1 MDEDEEDL
9 KLVLVPDGLDVDAPD
24 CRGGTDIA
32 VGGST
37 IGVYLE
43 YRQYDIDE
51 RV

>member
-1 MDEDEEDL
+1 LDEDEEDL
-9 KLVLVPDGLDVDAPD
+9 KLVLDTDGLDVDAPD

-43 YRQYDIDE
+43 YRQCDIDE
-51 RV
+51 RL